1 MKKVFVLLIIF
12 LSIFICGKVYAY
24 KSYKVGDEVT
34 YNGIDFYVIK
44 NSSEDEDYVTL
55 LKAEPLTVDEVNT
68 YGGVGTDNNHVNML
82 GSDNDSYYQNA
93 YNVNGYGGMSYH
105 DQGSVGKS
113 NYENSAVK
121 YVVDTWAD
129 SNFKNQ
135 DIISKRLLN
144 YDDIINGIGYD
155 ENNIIYGWYISVTD
169 KIPTWFYNEKYWYW
183 TMVPNENYDY
193 ELWVVTNEG
202 HINTSLGVGNFNI
215 VVRPVVELYKCAI
228 DDSCN
233 NGDIINDT
241 DNNKEID
248 DNKTENNEKF
258 ETAINNKRNESK
270 DSVKVKNT
278 LKSVSGLV
286 TLIGLVLVCA
296 GLNIFIII
304 KNKDRKKD

>member
-1 MKKVFVLLIIF
+1 MKKVIIF
-12 LSIFICGKVYAY
+12 ISLITSIFILNNKVYAY
-24 KSYKVGDEVT
+24 QSYKIGDEVT
-34 YNGIDFYVIK
+34 YNDIDFYVIK
-44 NSSEDEDYVTL
+44 DSSENEDYVIL

-82 GSDNDSYYQNA
+82 GSDNNSYYQNA

-121 YVVDTWAD
+121 HVVDTWAD

-202 HINTSLGVGNFNI
+202 HINTSSAVGNFNI

-228 DDSCN
+228 DNSCN

-248 DNKTENNEKF
+248 DNKSDDKKETEKPI
-258 ETAINNKRNESK
+258 INNNKNESK
-270 DSVKVKNT
+270 TKVSVPNT
-278 LKSVSGLV
+278 LKSISEFII
-286 TLIGLVLVCA
+286 LIGLVLVCV
-296 GLNIFIII
+296 GLNIFIIV
-304 KNKDRKKD
+304 KNRSHK